1 MSYAHIKQKNT
12 TITAT
17 YTLPY
22 GMTPLRTRVQMGPI
36 YFVFKS
42 SQTSF
47 KQKESQNIQQFTKQQ
62 SWQISFF
69 AVFYVNCSQ
78 WKYFITVAIISA
90 LYKILHQDQKNF
102 CTDDSLSNK
111 SPLISWQALK
121 QNSYQMYSKWTST
134 WAQRKERMNESYWK
148 TAVLLKFF

>member
-1 MSYAHIKQKNT
+1 
-12 TITAT
+12 
-17 YTLPY
+17 
-22 GMTPLRTRVQMGPI
+22 MTPLRTRVQMGPI

-42 SQTSF
+42 SQRSF

-62 SWQISFF
+62 SWRTSFF

-78 WKYFITVAIISA
+78 WKYFTTVAIISA

-121 QNSYQMYSKWTST
+121 QNSYQMYSEWTST
-134 WAQRKERMNESYWK
+134 WVQRKEKMNESYWK
-148 TAVLLKFF
+148 TAVLLEFV